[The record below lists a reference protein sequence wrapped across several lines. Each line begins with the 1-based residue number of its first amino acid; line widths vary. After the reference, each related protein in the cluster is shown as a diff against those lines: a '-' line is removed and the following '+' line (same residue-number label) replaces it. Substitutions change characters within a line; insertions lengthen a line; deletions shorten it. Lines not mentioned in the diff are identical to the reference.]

1 MSQIYA
7 IIAAAAVFV
16 VAVAAQAAELR
27 DASTIDRDVV
37 VLGDLVEG
45 LTADQAAIAIARAPE
60 PGRTAEVP
68 GTWVARV
75 ARAYGVDVPLA
86 SANAVSR
93 VTRASN
99 QVDFSGIEALLIAQ
113 LRPQLGPG
121 EVVVDMPGI
130 DRVIHLPTSVAPT
143 VGLTDI
149 HLEPTTGQFS
159 ATVVAPA
166 DAAPAEQV
174 RIAIHGTARAI
185 VEVPVLAR
193 PLETDEVIG
202 ANDLAWVEIDSARVP
217 TGVAHTP
224 AELTGMAVRRPLPA
238 GDMVLVSDLE
248 PPVVVAR
255 GSGVMITYTSGPLTI
270 LMRGRALQDGAIGSV
285 VRVANSDSGRTVDAV
300 VSGPGAVEANASAF
314 VIN

>member
-7 IIAAAAVFV
+7 ILAAAAVFV

-45 LTADQAAIAIARAPE
+45 LTADQAAIAVARAPE

-86 SANAVSR
+86 SENAVSR
-93 VTRASN
+93 ITRASN
-99 QVDFSGIEALLIAQ
+99 QVDFSGIRALLIGQ

-143 VGLTDI
+143 VGLTEVR
-149 HLEPTTGQFS
+149 LEPTTGQFS

-166 DAAPAEQV
+166 DADPADQV
-174 RIAIHGTARAI
+174 RIPIYGTARAM

-193 PLETDEVIG
+193 ALELEEQIG
-202 ANDLAWVEIDSARVP
+202 TNDIAWVTMDSAHVP
-217 TGVAHTP
+217 TGVARTT
-224 AELTGMAVRRPLPA
+224 AELTGMAVRRALPA

-270 LMRGRALQDGAIGSV
+270 LMRGRALEDGALGSV
-285 VRVANSDSGRTVDAV
+285 VRVANADSGRTVDAV
-300 VSGPGAVEANASAF
+300 VSGPGAVEANATAF
-314 VIN
+314 IIN